1 MKILV
6 IDDHPLVSDA
16 LRHLASRL
24 GPATEVLA
32 AGRCE
37 AGFELAERHA
47 DLDLVLLDFHLPGL
61 AGAPAVKEWRRRFP
75 GLPVVVVSSSEEQ
88 SAVLASMAAG
98 AAGFIPKS
106 SPSEVLLSALDLV
119 LAGGRYL
126 PPQALGPDGPRA
138 RETLPSVDN
147 LGLTPRQVDVL
158 RLVAQGKPNKLIC
171 RELGLAERTVKA
183 HLSAVFRALGV
194 TSRTQAAL
202 AAARLGLVPPN
213 A

>member
-6 IDDHPLVSDA
+6 IDDHPLVGDA
-16 LRHLASRL
+16 LRHLAARL
-24 GPATEVLA
+24 GPGTEVLC
-32 AGRCE
+32 AGNCA
-37 AGFELAERHA
+37 AGFELAEVHA
-47 DLDLVLLDFHLPGL
+47 DLDLALLDFHLPGL
-61 AGAPAVKEWRRRFP
+61 SGAPAVKEWRRRFP

-88 SAVLASMAAG
+88 PAVLAALAAG

-106 SPSEVLLSALDLV
+106 SASEVLLSALRLV

-126 PPQALGPDGPRA
+126 PPEALGPAVPRP
-138 RETLPSVDN
+138 RERPASIEN

-158 RLVAQGKPNKLIC
+158 RLVAKGKPNKLIC

-213 A
+213 G